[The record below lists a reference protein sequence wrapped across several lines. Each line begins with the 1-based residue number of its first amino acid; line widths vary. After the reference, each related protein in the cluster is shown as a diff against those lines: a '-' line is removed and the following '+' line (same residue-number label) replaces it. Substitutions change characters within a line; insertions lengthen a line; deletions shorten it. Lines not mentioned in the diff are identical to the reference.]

1 MCNNLSKKKSEV
13 AVHEYKASSTD
24 DQLKLTE
31 LQLPNAMNR
40 EAIHCFHSEESDTS
54 SQKNRSIYK
63 DYILPL

>member
-13 AVHEYKASSTD
+13 AVHEYKASTD
-24 DQLKLTE
+24 DQLKHTE

-40 EAIHCFHSEESDTS
+40 EVIHCFHSEESDTS
-54 SQKNRSIYK
+54 SQKNRSTYK